1 MRKIKHFRPFSY
13 RYDNRSNRGAIT
25 VVSDLIYGDGKF
37 PIAVEFAVSYC
48 SPKDQF
54 IKRDGVAIADQRLK
68 TKDARFYRMIPITA
82 NRKLHYYELE
92 DLIAVNVMHSMD
104 APKWARELLTA

>member
-13 RYDNRSNRGAIT
+13 HNRPDHGAVT
-25 VVSDLIYGDGKF
+25 VVSDLIYGDSKF
-37 PIAVEFAVSYC
+37 PLAVEFAVSYC

-54 IKRDGVAIADQRLK
+54 VKRDGVAIAVQRLK
-68 TKDARFYRMIPITA
+68 DKDPKFYRNIPITS

-92 DLIAVNVMHSMD
+92 DLISVTMLASMD
-104 APKWARELLTA
+104 SPRWARNLLTP

>member
-13 RYDNRSNRGAIT
+13 RYTPRHNQGAVT

-37 PIAVEFAVSYC
+37 PLAVEFAVSYC

-54 IKRDGVAIADQRLK
+54 VKRDGVAIAIQRLK
-68 TKDARFYRMIPITA
+68 DKDPKFYRNIPITS

-92 DLIAVNVMHSMD
+92 DLISVTMLASMD
-104 APKWARELLTA
+104 SPKWARSLLTP